1 MQRSHWL
8 LFFSLSAP
16 VLAVGLLLTG
26 CKDIGTGPAGPDE
39 NVHLSVQAAGSV
51 TQHKPSHEVLHI
63 TSVKVLIKRIAFG
76 QATSDDSS
84 DVHSGPLV
92 VDLNLEAKMTI
103 LTAARIRPGTYDR
116 IRFDLHKPE
125 DDEIPS
131 DPVFRVGS
139 SGDQRFSVV
148 ITGVY
153 HDAPF
158 TFTSRESARQQ
169 LLLDA
174 PAVIPESG
182 TVNVTIKVDPYA
194 WFSSGELVYDPVL
207 QTREIDDRIK
217 ASFAL
222 AFRDNDRN
230 GNPD

>member
-1 MQRSHWL
+1 
-8 LFFSLSAP
+8 
-16 VLAVGLLLTG
+16 
-26 CKDIGTGPAGPDE
+26 
-39 NVHLSVQAAGSV
+39 
-51 TQHKPSHEVLHI
+51 
-63 TSVKVLIKRIAFG
+63 
-76 QATSDDSS
+76 
-84 DVHSGPLV
+84 
-92 VDLNLEAKMTI
+92 
-103 LTAARIRPGTYDR
+103 
-116 IRFDLHKPE
+116 
-125 DDEIPS
+125 
-131 DPVFRVGS
+131 
-139 SGDQRFSVV
+139 
-148 ITGVY
+148 
-153 HDAPF
+153 
-158 TFTSRESARQQ
+158 ESARQQ